1 MMSFNYDTKKDI
13 IGRIEHMNKFKNLPV
28 GVENF
33 EDIRTNDYYYID
45 KSKLIEQ
52 LLANK
57 DKVTFFTRPRRFGK
71 TINMSMLK
79 YFFEIGTNPSLFDG
93 LYISS
98 SKKICEKHVL
108 KH

>member
-1 MMSFNYDTKKDI
+1 
-13 IGRIEHMNKFKNLPV
+13 MNKFKNLPV

-57 DKVTFFTRPRRFGK
+57 GKVTFFTRPRRFDK
-71 TINMSMLK
+71 TLNMSMLK

-98 SKKICEKHVL
+98 NKKICEKHVL